1 MITRWLSSSAI
12 ALRLML
18 LRMRSESRLL
28 LLTLHGSIPFLSMT
42 PDGCWRCG
50 WSISL
55 EGLIMSAESLWWG
68 WIAVVSWSRMV
79 LVVRRYVYCFIR
91 LDIGSRGDNV
101 ECVDDCWDLTR
112 QYIILWV
119 GSCVADEG
127 DKPR

>member
-1 MITRWLSSSAI
+1 MITRWLGSSAI

-42 PDGCWRCG
+42 PDGCWRWG

-55 EGLIMSAESLWWG
+55 EGLIMSAKSLWWG
-68 WIAVVSWSRMV
+68 WVAVVSWSGMV

-112 QYIILWV
+112 Q
-119 GSCVADEG
+119 
-127 DKPR
+127 